1 MIRLACVLSCLLA
14 FAAPVYAID
23 EMNVGAL
30 TKLVRDTGKPAKAIL
45 IGETADYLREKL
57 KTKATVYAD
66 AVLVKKIDERCNRFR
81 IRYTIPELVVTAKNP
96 KNPSE
101 QKQGPFEF
109 TMDAN
114 LCDS

>member
-1 MIRLACVLSCLLA
+1 MVRLACVLSCLLP
-14 FAAPVYAID
+14 FMVPVYAID
-23 EMNVGAL
+23 QMNVGAL

-45 IGETADYLREKL
+45 IGDTADYLHEKL
-57 KTKATVYAD
+57 KTKETIYAD
-66 AVLVKKIDERCNRFR
+66 ASLVKKVDDRCNRFR
-81 IRYTIPELVVTAKNP
+81 IRYTIPELIVTAKNP

-109 TMDAN
+109 TVEAN